1 METEITLRHCVCLGK
16 ARRMVYI
23 LTFRGQLENL
33 TSGQG
38 QVVTQVGH
46 IAYWE
51 TRLDETNTLA
61 SVSFL
66 YLEYIASYCPI
77 SDGDL

>member
-1 METEITLRHCVCLGK
+1 
-16 ARRMVYI
+16 MV
-23 LTFRGQLENL
+23 TSPGQFENL

-46 IAYWE
+46 VAYWE
-51 TRLDETNTLA
+51 TRLDETNTMA
-61 SVSFL
+61 SVSLL
-66 YLEYIASYCPI
+66 YLQYIASYCQI